1 MLKAVHK
8 TFSVK
13 LGRRVFVC
21 LRNDE
26 LPPGLRKKVRPL
38 VVGTLACWVD
48 RLHPDSKPA

>member
-1 MLKAVHK
+1 MLKAVRK

-26 LPPGLRKKVRPL
+26 LPPALREKVRPL
-38 VVGTLACWVD
+38 VVGFLACWID
-48 RLHPDSKPA
+48 RVSSRNAA